1 MSSGQ
6 SNDCNE
12 QSNGQAYRH
21 STKDQSDSSGVE
33 GERGVSNDQR
43 TLDTLLSEISEDLQP
58 LTPSEGVDRYIRHRT
73 DITDLTKS
81 EYRRK
86 LEFFLEFADRAGID
100 NLNSLSGREIAEYRT
115 WRREDSTASVQTLS
129 SKTMRDDMF
138 LFRDFVAYLE
148 SIEAVSEGL
157 SDKVRVPEVDD
168 SGRDIEL
175 APDRLNRILEYLN
188 KFEYATL
195 DHTLFCLLKEA
206 GRRIGGIQAL
216 DLDDYHHDHS
226 DPYLEFHHRPG
237 ETRLKNGDKSEA
249 QVSLSSTVAEVLDDY
264 IETHR
269 YDVDDDYG
277 RQPLLTTTQGRPAIS
292 TLRRRVYKWTRPC
305 QVGESC
311 PHGKSPETCEAAI
324 DSDSASKCESSRPP
338 HALRHGYLTELRR
351 EGVPIEVIQDRCDV
365 SEAVLEKHYDE
376 RSEDEKRQQRSEI
389 LEGIRDNGGG
399 YL

>member
-1 MSSGQ
+1 MSSGK
-6 SNDCNE
+6 STDCNE
-12 QSNGQAYRH
+12 QSN
-21 STKDQSDSSGVE
+21 DQSYRRSAEETEKSERADGQGDSS
-33 GERGVSNDQR
+33 NQQK
-43 TLDTLLSEISEDLQP
+43 LDALLSELSEDLKP
-58 LTPSEGVDRYIRHRT
+58 LTPSEGVERYLRHRT

-86 LEFFLEFADRAGID
+86 LEFFLEFADQVGVD
-100 NLNSLSGREIAEYRT
+100 NLNTLSGREVAEYQT
-115 WRREDSTASVQTLS
+115 WRREDSTPSVQSLAP
-129 SKTMRDDMF
+129 KTMRDDMF

-148 SIEAVSEGL
+148 SIEAVTEGL
-157 SDKVRVPEVDD
+157 SNKVRVPEVVD

-175 APDRLNRILEYLN
+175 ASDRLERILEYLDT
-188 KFEYATL
+188 FEYATL
-195 DHTLFCLLKEA
+195 DHTLFCLLKET
-206 GRRIGGIQAL
+206 GRRVGGIQAL
-216 DLDDYHHDHS
+216 DLDDYHDNRS
-226 DPYLEFHHRPG
+226 DPYLEFQHRPG

-249 QVSLSSTVAEVLDDY
+249 QISLSSAVSEVLDDY
-264 IETHR
+264 LETHR
-269 YDVDDDYG
+269 YNVDDDHG

-292 TLRRRVYKWTRPC
+292 TLRRYVYKWTRPC

-311 PHGKSPETCEAAI
+311 PHNKSPETCEAAT
-324 DSDSASKCESSRPP
+324 DSDSASKCESSRSP

-389 LEGIRDNGGG
+389 LEDVRDNGGG